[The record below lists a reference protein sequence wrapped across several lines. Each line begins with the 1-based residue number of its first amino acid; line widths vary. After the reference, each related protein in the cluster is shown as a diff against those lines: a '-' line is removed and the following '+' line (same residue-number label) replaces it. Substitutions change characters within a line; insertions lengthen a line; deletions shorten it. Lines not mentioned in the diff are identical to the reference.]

1 MKNKFEF
8 HSKSSTLKK
17 LKPLLKNSKILDI
30 FSFNLEEWVENPQF
44 IIKEIKKI

>member
-30 FSFNLEEWVENPQF
+30 FSFNF
-44 IIKEIKKI
+44 GRMGRKSSIYY